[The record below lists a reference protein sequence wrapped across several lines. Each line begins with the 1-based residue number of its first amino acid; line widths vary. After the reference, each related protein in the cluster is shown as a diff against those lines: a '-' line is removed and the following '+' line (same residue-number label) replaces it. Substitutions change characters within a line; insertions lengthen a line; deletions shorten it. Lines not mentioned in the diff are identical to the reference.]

1 MQKVIISTG
10 LMAIL
15 LIPMVAAAAEKAP
28 RITDRE
34 IVERLTRLE
43 EGQKAIG
50 KRIDDLR
57 AEMNGRIDDLR
68 AEMNGRIDDL
78 GAEMNGRIDD
88 LRAEMNGRFQA
99 MDKRFDTLQ
108 RMLGFFIT
116 ISLVILGFVL
126 RMQWQMQR
134 RQTGLETA
142 FNAHKDELAFLK
154 NLIEKLLP
162 PKEVL

>member
-1 MQKVIISTG
+1 MIISTG

>member
-1 MQKVIISTG
+1 VIISTG

-43 EGQKAIG
+43 EGQKAID

-68 AEMNGRIDDL
+68 
-78 GAEMNGRIDD
+78 AEMNGRIDD

-108 RMLGFFIT
+108 RMLGLFIT

-134 RQTGLETA
+134 RQTGLETT

>member
-1 MQKVIISTG
+1 MIISTG

-43 EGQKAIG
+43 EGQKAID
-50 KRIDDLR
+50 K
-57 AEMNGRIDDLR
+57 
-68 AEMNGRIDDL
+68 
-78 GAEMNGRIDD
+78 RIDD

-108 RMLGFFIT
+108 RMLGLFIT